1 MWPAWDDPRVCL
13 GGRQKGKW
21 RSQSL
26 NLDPANKKQP
36 PIWPHCWSVNGSLP
50 ISPLPLSILC
60 APPREASRQKC
71 TLAELYSF
79 KMMLT
84 SDKGGGWEPSEWLS
98 VLWTNTSIAVKVPFS
113 LQTGLSAVSLPWSPN
128 TKECCLRVVGDPTL
142 SSLSRECL
150 FSHENVGNQ
159 SCVCSCQ
166 GYSSGSSRQESGRI
180 SNILNDSTIC
190 KQYTIHLLV
199 WEGECIHEW
208 EEKLTKQIK

>member
-21 RSQSL
+21 RSRVL
-26 NLDPANKKQP
+26 
-36 PIWPHCWSVNGSLP
+36 IWILQTKSSLP
-50 ISPLPLSILC
+50 SDLTAGVLMALSPSPPLPLSILC

-71 TLAELYSF
+71 TLAELYSY
-79 KMMLT
+79 KMLLT
-84 SDKGGGWEPSEWLS
+84 SYKGGWEPSEWLS
-98 VLWTNTSIAVKVPFS
+98 VLWTNTSIAGKVPYLF
-113 LQTGLSAVSLPWSPN
+113 QAGLSAMSLPWSPN
-128 TKECCLRVVGDPTL
+128 TKECCLQVVGDPIL
-142 SSLSRECL
+142 ASLSRECL

-166 GYSSGSSRQESGRI
+166 GYSSGNSRQDSGRI

-199 WEGECIHEW
+199 WEGACIHEW
-208 EEKLTKQIK
+208 EEKLTKEIK